1 MARIK
6 AAVNAHKKRRKI
18 MKLAKGYFGSKSK
31 QYRAAKR
38 FKLTKRGLVKRA
50 KAYKRHILNKKTR
63 KTKRNLRRTAYVS
76 ECYANTIKKLV
87 PYM

>member
-1 MARIK
+1 MP
-6 AAVNAHKKRRKI
+6 
-18 MKLAKGYFGSKSK
+18 K
-31 QYRAAKR
+31 QKTHRGAAKR

-87 PYM
+87 PYK